1 MNGTGTNGKDDR
13 RGRFTETKGGNK
25 MIRKL
30 VTTTGMLVAGAA
42 LFLGSGLLGASP
54 AFAERDD
61 EPWDGTTTASDVAE
75 YCELS
80 GGHPV
85 YVYDVDGKVYAVECI
100 YSDGSGWQCIDVGGT
115 GLYFSFCTP
124 WSDRYVA
131 PTTDFSIAGSGAS
144 KVDRSGGATLGG
156 TEAVTRTS
164 GQGNTLAGS
173 GFSISESGLG
183 ASTPF
188 AQPDNSY
195 EPQSP
200 GELISRCTSV
210 ALPPTLV
217 ITIDGVYVECVYP
230 DGSGW
235 MCGEIGPVLDYDCIS
250 WDDKGQFGL
259 SVTSGYSITGNGAS
273 RVDFATGG
281 ALGGTTVV
289 AREGELA
296 PPEDD
301 SKPKPPLGSVGIA
314 RPGAV
319 VVATVETP
327 QAGDDKAD
335 DEPVV
340 EPTDGAADAEP
351 AVEQPAPSPAEANAN
366 NVESAEPNAPVV
378 EAPQTDAVTSETA
391 LLAGRSGT
399 SLDLGFLALAGLALV
414 GPSTATVLLLRRRT
428 DDTK

>member
-1 MNGTGTNGKDDR
+1 MGGK
-13 RGRFTETKGGNK
+13 
-25 MIRKL
+25 
-30 VTTTGMLVAGAA
+30 A
-42 LFLGSGLLGASP
+42 
-54 AFAERDD
+54 
-61 EPWDGTTTASDVAE
+61 
-75 YCELS
+75 
-80 GGHPV
+80 
-85 YVYDVDGKVYAVECI
+85 
-100 YSDGSGWQCIDVGGT
+100 
-115 GLYFSFCTP
+115 
-124 WSDRYVA
+124 
-131 PTTDFSIAGSGAS
+131 
-144 KVDRSGGATLGG
+144 
-156 TEAVTRTS
+156 
-164 GQGNTLAGS
+164 
-173 GFSISESGLG
+173 
-183 ASTPF
+183 
-188 AQPDNSY
+188 
-195 EPQSP
+195 
-200 GELISRCTSV
+200 
-210 ALPPTLV
+210 TLV

-281 ALGGTTVV
+281 ALGGMTVV

-391 LLAGRSGT
+391 LLAGRSGS